1 MPENATSSESFNQD
15 DPRYRITM
23 PQQMAASCT
32 GALLTS
38 LVVTPF
44 DVVKT
49 RLQTQ
54 QKRLLS
60 NKCYLYCNGL
70 MDHLCPCVSNANG
83 SQIPIRMPTPSTHF
97 SGTVDAF
104 VKIVRTEGVT
114 SLWSGLSPTLVLAVP
129 LTVIYFTSYEQLRL
143 LIRDRHGGVQPVW
156 GPLVAGA
163 VARTWSVSVV
173 SPLELVRT
181 KMQSRRL
188 SYLEIGEALKTLYL
202 TRGVMGFW
210 RGLGSTLLRDVPFS
224 ALYWLNYEA
233 LKSKFGPPTPSVSFS
248 FFAGAVA
255 GSIAAIVTNPF
266 DVVKTHQQIDVGE
279 KEIYSGKRKPGGPWS
294 VVANAMAGSLRH
306 SKDPPKRGSSMAEV
320 LRRIYSQHGM
330 RGLFAGLAPR
340 LVKVAPAC
348 AIMISSFE
356 YGKSFFRR
364 YNERRTPQRRMPQR
378 HAGQYRTTVSAPA
391 PGVRAGNGAMEAPAW
406 QSRRSDE

>member
-1 MPENATSSESFNQD
+1 MP
-15 DPRYRITM
+15 P
-23 PQQMAASCT
+23 
-32 GALLTS
+32 
-38 LVVTPF
+38 
-44 DVVKT
+44 
-49 RLQTQ
+49 
-54 QKRLLS
+54 
-60 NKCYLYCNGL
+60 
-70 MDHLCPCVSNANG
+70 
-83 SQIPIRMPTPSTHF
+83 PSPHF

-104 VKIVRTEGVT
+104 TKIVRTEGVT

-143 LIRDRHGGVQPVW
+143 LIRDSYGGVQPLW
-156 GPLVAGA
+156 GPLVAGS
-163 VARTWSVSVV
+163 VARTWSVTVV

-188 SYLEIGEALKTLYL
+188 SYLEIGEALKTLYQ
-202 TRGVMGFW
+202 TRGVLGFW

-233 LKSKFGPPTPSVSFS
+233 IKSKFGPPAPSVSFS
-248 FFAGAVA
+248 FFAGAVS

-279 KEIYSGKRKPGGPWS
+279 KEIYSGKGMRRSGGPWS
-294 VVANAMAGSLRH
+294 FLANTMAGSLRR
-306 SKDPPKRGSSMAEV
+306 SSDPPRRGSSMAEV
-320 LRRIYSQHGM
+320 LRRVYSQHGV

-364 YNERRTPQRRMPQR
+364 YNERQGLPRRAPQRRSGPY
-378 HAGQYRTTVSAPA
+378 HAQVTTPPPA
-391 PGVRAGNGAMEAPAW
+391 VPAREGMMEAHAW
-406 QSRRSDE
+406 QSRGSDE

>member
-1 MPENATSSESFNQD
+1 MP
-15 DPRYRITM
+15 
-23 PQQMAASCT
+23 AS
-32 GALLTS
+32 
-38 LVVTPF
+38 
-44 DVVKT
+44 
-49 RLQTQ
+49 
-54 QKRLLS
+54 
-60 NKCYLYCNGL
+60 N
-70 MDHLCPCVSNANG
+70 
-83 SQIPIRMPTPSTHF
+83 THF

-104 VKIVRTEGVT
+104 VKIVRAEGVT
-114 SLWSGLSPTLVLAVP
+114 SLWSGLSPTLVLALP

-143 LIRDRHGGVQPVW
+143 LIRDHHGGVQPVW

-188 SYLEIGEALKTLYL
+188 SYLEIREALKTLYQN
-202 TRGVMGFW
+202 RGVLGFW

-233 LKSKFGPPTPSVSFS
+233 LKSKFGPTTPSVSFS
-248 FFAGAVA
+248 FFAGAVS

-279 KEIYSGKRKPGGPWS
+279 KEIYS
-294 VVANAMAGSLRH
+294 
-306 SKDPPKRGSSMAEV
+306 DPPRRGSSMAEV
-320 LRRIYSQHGM
+320 LRRIYSQHGI
-330 RGLFAGLAPR
+330 RGLFAGLTPR

-364 YNERRTPQRRMPQR
+364 YNERQAPQRRVPQKR
-378 HAGQYRTTVSAPA
+378 SGPYRATVVTAPT
-391 PGVRAGNGAMEAPAW
+391 PAMRSGDGMMEVPAW
-406 QSRRSDE
+406 QSRRSDQ